1 MAISDDSWTKEEEEE
16 ECERHKAQPQ
26 NEDEKRLVL
35 DAHTID
41 AIITNN
47 RSFQLPKLQTSTK
60 KFLVKTPQFRTF
72 SRRSS
77 TDGGCRLFCFG

>member
-1 MAISDDSWTKEEEEE
+1 MAISDDSLTKEEEE

-41 AIITNN
+41 AITG
-47 RSFQLPKLQTSTK
+47 SSKLEPRN
-60 KFLVKTPQFRTF
+60 FW
-72 SRRSS
+72 
-77 TDGGCRLFCFG
+77 

>member
-1 MAISDDSWTKEEEEE
+1 MAISDDSLTKEEEE

-41 AIITNN
+41 AIITTN
-47 RSFQLPKLQTSTK
+47 RSFQLPKLQT
-60 KFLVKTPQFRTF
+60 
-72 SRRSS
+72 
-77 TDGGCRLFCFG
+77 

>member
-1 MAISDDSWTKEEEEE
+1 MAISDDSLTKEEE

-41 AIITNN
+41 AIITTN
-47 RSFQLPKLQTSTK
+47 RSFQLPKLQT
-60 KFLVKTPQFRTF
+60 
-72 SRRSS
+72 
-77 TDGGCRLFCFG
+77 